1 MAKNYILKSTSNILH
16 CFSYLSASAQCW
28 LRLVMVCCADRV
40 QQTRFSFPASCSKD
54 CHRVPPPEGLA
65 VRFGGSGRHRASFLT
80 DTQST
85 VSFSFRVCV
94 WLLARRHD
102 AHRCTD
108 SALHDLYRSRHI
120 FRRSPRFFVALTIL
134 SPVNHFTY

>member
-1 MAKNYILKSTSNILH
+1 MVNGKELHLKINFKYLT

-40 QQTRFSFPASCSKD
+40 QQTRFQLPASSSKD

-85 VSFSFRVCV
+85 VSSSFRVCI
-94 WLLARRHD
+94 WLL
-102 AHRCTD
+102 
-108 SALHDLYRSRHI
+108 S
-120 FRRSPRFFVALTIL
+120 
-134 SPVNHFTY
+134 